1 MLKSSK
7 RMIKLPHGSLN
18 IVDVPREVPLLPP
31 VQIEYHSVLQNVKT
45 LVSIKYVYCNRNSI
59 LICIEM

>member
-31 VQIEYHSVLQNVKT
+31 VQIEYHSVHQNVDT
-45 LVSIKYVYCNRNSI
+45 LVSIKLLCTVTESPCRFA
-59 LICIEM
+59 